1 MDKTARTP
9 STRNYRRSSS
19 ERTSGRHR
27 MTGLSQRADVRPSA
41 DDRRLKTSLR
51 QLQTSQRADA
61 RPHTGRPAIL
71 TEVRGF
77 RTSGVPTTEHFQRTS
92 DASGRP
98 VPLEPPDVRCPAD
111 VRSLAVS
118 SCGLRPMYPF
128 TSPLFC
134 TKTIYRPLPP
144 PR

>member
-19 ERTSGRHR
+19 ERTAGRHW
-27 MTGLSQRADVRPSA
+27 MTGLSQRADIRPLA
-41 DDRRLKTSLR
+41 DDQRLKTSLL
-51 QLQTSQRADA
+51 QLQTSQRAGV
-61 RPHTGRPAIL
+61 RSHTGRPTIL
-71 TEVRGF
+71 TEVRDF

-92 DASGRP
+92 GASGRP
-98 VPLEPPDVRCPAD
+98 VPLEPPDVRFPAD

-128 TSPLFC
+128 
-134 TKTIYRPLPP
+134 IRPHLHYDYK
-144 PR
+144 